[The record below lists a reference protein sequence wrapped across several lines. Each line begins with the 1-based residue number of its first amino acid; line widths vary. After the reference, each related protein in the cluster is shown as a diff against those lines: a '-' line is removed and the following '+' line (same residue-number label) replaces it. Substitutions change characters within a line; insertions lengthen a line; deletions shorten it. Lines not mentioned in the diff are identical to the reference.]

1 MDQTPIAGNW
11 YETETGL
18 VFMVTDVD
26 AATGWIDVQY
36 LDGRVDQFDNVV
48 WDGLNVS
55 EIEPADEWR
64 ETMDSYFR
72 ERGRKK

>member
-1 MDQTPIAGNW
+1 MDETPIAGNW

-26 AATGWIDVQY
+26 VTTGWVDVQY
-36 LDGRVDQFDNVV
+36 LDGRVDQFDTVV
-48 WDGLNVS
+48 WSGLNVA

-64 ETMDSYFR
+64 ETMDSYFK